1 MNKNLKLVIN
11 NSQSKIEEKQIFFEK
26 NELKIILDLYAKM
39 VSQGILEGLWFKHFC

>member
-26 NELKIILDLYAKM
+26 NGAKLKKNKFFLKKM
-39 VSQGILEGLWFKHFC
+39 NSRLF